1 MLKLKKVAVT
11 GGLSCG
17 KSLVCRLLKECG
29 AYVVSADEIV
39 HTLLSSDAN
48 LIQAVVKLL
57 GAGILVDNKISRTR
71 VAEIAFADP
80 NLLQGLESLLH
91 PLVYQEIEKEF
102 QQQKDRPAPPPLF
115 VAEIPLLFET
125 VKQKDFHNT
134 VAVVADPE
142 LCYERFSEAT
152 GQFHEDFNKRTA
164 RQLTQLEKAVL
175 ADYVIMNS
183 STQKELQS
191 IIQELYNELVT
202 SGSQESGARSQ

>member
-17 KSLVCRLLKECG
+17 KSLVCRLLKDCG

-39 HTLLSSDAN
+39 HKLLSSDSN
-48 LIQAVVKLL
+48 LIQAVVELL
-57 GAGILVDNKISRTR
+57 GTGVLVDKKINRAR
-71 VAEIAFADP
+71 VAEIAFAEP

-91 PLVYQEIEKEF
+91 PPVYQEIEKEF
-102 QQQKDRPAPPPLF
+102 QKQKDHSVPPPLF

-125 VKQKDFHNT
+125 AKQKDFDIT

-142 LCYERFSEAT
+142 LCYERFNQAT
-152 GQFHEDFNKRTA
+152 GLFREDFNRRVA
-164 RQLTQLEKAVL
+164 RQLSQLEKAAL

-183 STQKELQS
+183 STQEELQS
-191 IIQELYNELVT
+191 ITQELYNELVT
-202 SGSQESGARSQ
+202 SNE